1 MSSCNW
7 HYNFVCLSPQGTK
20 SMRPLVILT
29 EHPVEYSDVKVSSVG
44 LFDAENNAA
53 KAKDYLGELISIIT
67 CVVTIHE
74 WDK

>member
-1 MSSCNW
+1 M
-7 HYNFVCLSPQGTK
+7 
-20 SMRPLVILT
+20 ILT

-53 KAKDYLGELISIIT
+53 KAKDYRGELILIIT

-74 WDK
+74 WNK